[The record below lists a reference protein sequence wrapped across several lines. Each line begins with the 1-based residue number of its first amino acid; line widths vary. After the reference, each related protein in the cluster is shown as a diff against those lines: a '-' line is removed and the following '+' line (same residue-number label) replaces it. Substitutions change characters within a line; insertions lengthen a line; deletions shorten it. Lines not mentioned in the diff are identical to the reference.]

1 MATEATIDSEPED
14 EDDSPLSKLLAGVDR
29 ARKLTVWSLLALV
42 IGTSASWNWS
52 REIFAFLA
60 RPLTEALDTRG
71 QDPRLAF
78 TGLTDPFVLYF
89 TVSVASGLIFA
100 IPTLALQLYVVVA
113 PRIRLRSAFTIAAF
127 VLIACALFLAGLSF
141 GYFVLIPFAVGYLLD
156 VGKEFAHAITIRDF
170 LRFTVRLLLAMG
182 IGAQLPLIMFSAARV
197 GLVNARGLLRWFPY
211 AVLLAFVLAAMLTPP
226 DGMSQFLVAV
236 PLMVLYL
243 IGVAVAAIAGRY

>member
-1 MATEATIDSEPED
+1 MTTETTIDSEPEV
-14 EDDSPLSKLLAGVDR
+14 EDDSPLRKLLAGVDR
-29 ARKLTVWSLLALV
+29 ARKLTVWSLLVLA

-52 REIFAFLA
+52 REIFDLLV
-60 RPLTEALDTRG
+60 RPLTDALTARG
-71 QDPRLAF
+71 QDPRLVF
-78 TGLTDPFVLYF
+78 TGLTEPFVLYF
-89 TVSVASGLIFA
+89 TVSVASGLTLA
-100 IPTLALQLYVVVA
+100 IPAFAVQLYVVAA

-182 IGAQLPLIMFSAARV
+182 LGAQLPLIMFSAARV

-211 AVLLAFVLAAMLTPP
+211 AVLVAFVFAAMLTPP

-243 IGVAVAAIAGRY
+243 VGVAVAAIAGR

>member
-1 MATEATIDSEPED
+1 MATETTIDSEQEV
-14 EDDSPLSKLLAGVDR
+14 EDDSPLRKLLAGVDR
-29 ARKLTVWSLLALV
+29 ARKLTVWSLLVLA
-42 IGTSASWNWS
+42 IGTSVSWNWS
-52 REIFAFLA
+52 REIFDLLV
-60 RPLTEALDTRG
+60 RPLTDALTARG
-71 QDPRLAF
+71 QDPRLVF
-78 TGLTDPFVLYF
+78 TGLTEPFVLYF
-89 TVSVASGLIFA
+89 TVSVAAGLTLA
-100 IPTLALQLYVVVA
+100 IPAFAVQLYVVAA

-182 IGAQLPLIMFSAARV
+182 LGAQLPLIMFSAARV

-211 AVLLAFVLAAMLTPP
+211 AVVVAFVLAAMLTPP

-236 PLMVLYL
+236 PLLVLYL
-243 IGVAVAAIAGRY
+243 VGVAVAAIAGR